1 MATFDL
7 AAMVAKARAKDAEVA
22 ASMATNTG
30 GADDAILFW
39 GTADDKNYLTYLK
52 PCVGS
57 ATVFLRLEEVIVLNT
72 VQVYCHQK
80 KINRVLT
87 TSISMLRKLLNWNK
101 TKAPSLKDY
110 AGSHFVIKGY
120 KPEDSDIEIV
130 FIQPLKQLVTVTFG
144 RFMAT
149 RQISKL
155 TTPAK
160 WFVPPAFLGY
170 KLLTPASEEA
180 LYATFS
186 RAFLIAVDV
195 ETVREDAQ
203 IKCLA
208 YTSFAYD
215 TTHISGMKSTSVV
228 LALDSDFALAI
239 MRKWNSLPAPK
250 VMQNGKYDA
259 AYFFRYSAPLYNYLY
274 DTANFFHSWYSE
286 LPKDLGFLN
295 SFFIREATYWK
306 DLADTSDLDVYY
318 RYNALDTWGTGCCF
332 LAMLLEAPKWAVQ
345 NYLLEFPL
353 TFPCHMAEMRGIAR
367 DMSKLDAAVSEQNTI
382 IAEKT
387 AKLNTILGVPAGQT
401 FNVKSSPQ
409 MKALFKTLGCSDLP
423 SCDEKNL
430 RKARFR
436 HPFNARV
443 LNLVTG
449 IREAR
454 TLIEKYLQTGAK
466 SKEFSRQDGTGSRI
480 LFALNP
486 HGTDSARLA
495 SREHHFWTGMQIQN
509 IPRGKIVKQTIVA
522 DEGFYLC
529 EVDLEQAES
538 RDTGYISGD
547 AQLIHNVEFSPD
559 FHSSNASCFFGVPFE
574 EIYSVELGKVLN
586 KPLRDIGK
594 PVNHGANYNMGAWVL
609 IDSMG
614 EDNIVR
620 AKQLLELP
628 KLWSFKQTADHLLEQ
643 FHKTYPGIRKVFYT
657 GVVQEV
663 LKTHKLQSK
672 AWHHNYKDT
681 ATLEDLRT
689 YAQEHYEYEYT
700 KQTGAWTRY
709 CFGSPDKNK
718 QHLNSYIA
726 HPPQSLNAQTLNKA
740 YLTVFNEIAMH
751 PSYRDNF
758 KLLPQI
764 HDSILF
770 QYRIGHAYL
779 CDMVKER
786 MEIPLTIKAY
796 DGKVRTFV
804 VPAGIKNG
812 KHLEQG
818 YAKYWS
824 ETE

>member
-1 MATFDL
+1 MSTTKFDL
-7 AAMVAKARAKDAEVA
+7 AAMVAQARAKDL
-22 ASMATNTG
+22 ATKVESSTR
-30 GADDAILFW
+30 ADNAILFW
-39 GTADDKNYLTYLK
+39 GTSDDKTYLTYLK

-57 ATVFLRLEEVIVLNT
+57 CTTFLRTEEVVVLT
-72 VQVYCHQK
+72 MVQLYCHQK
-80 KINRVLT
+80 KLSRIVS
-87 TSISMLRKLLNWNK
+87 TSTSLLRKLLNWDK
-101 TKAPSLKDY
+101 KKAPSLKDY
-110 AGSHFVIKGY
+110 AGSYFKIKGY
-120 KPEDSDIEIV
+120 APEDPEIEIV
-130 FIQPLKQLVTVTFG
+130 FIQPLRQLVTVTYG
-144 RFMAT
+144 RFMTT

-155 TTPAK
+155 TSPEK
-160 WFVPPAFLGY
+160 WFVPPPFYGY
-170 KLLTPASEEA
+170 KLLTPANESA
-180 LYATFS
+180 LYDTFS
-186 RAFLIAVDV
+186 KAFLISVDV
-195 ETVREDAQ
+195 ETVRDYAQ

-208 YTSFAYD
+208 YTCFSYD
-215 TTHISGMKSTSVV
+215 NSHPSGMSSTSVV
-228 LALDSDFALAI
+228 LSLDSEFALAI
-239 MRKWNSLPAPK
+239 MRKWNNLPAAK

-306 DLADTSDLDVYY
+306 DLADTNDLDVYY

-332 LAMLLEAPKWAVQ
+332 LAMLLEAPTWAVQ

-367 DMSKLDAAVSEQNTI
+367 DMSKLEAAVAEQNTI
-382 IAEKT
+382 IAEQT
-387 AKLNTILGVPAGQT
+387 AKLNTILDIPAGNT

-409 MKALFKTLGCSDLP
+409 MKALFKTLGCSDLT
-423 SCDEKNL
+423 SQDEKNL

-443 LNLVTG
+443 LNLVTN

-466 SKEFSRQDGTGSRI
+466 AKEFSRLDGSGSRI

-486 HGTDSARLA
+486 HGTDSSRLA
-495 SREHHFWTGMQIQN
+495 SREHHFWTGIQIQN
-509 IPRGKIVKQTIVA
+509 IPRGKIVKQTLVA

-547 AQLIHNVEFSPD
+547 EQLIHNVEFSPD
-559 FHSSNASCFFGVPFE
+559 FHSANASCFFGVPFE
-574 EIYSVELGKVLN
+574 DIYDVETGTVIN
-586 KPLRDIGK
+586 KALRNIGK

-643 FHKTYPGIRKVFYT
+643 FHTTYPGIRKVFYK
-657 GVVQEV
+657 GVVEEV

-672 AWHHNYKDT
+672 AWHHSYKDT
-681 ATLEDLRT
+681 ATLESLRT
-689 YAQEHYEYEYT
+689 YAKENYEYEYNN
-700 KQTGAWTRY
+700 QTGAWTRY
-709 CFGSPDKNK
+709 CFGNPDKNK

-740 YLTVFNEIAMH
+740 YLTVFKEIAMH

-770 QYRIGHAYL
+770 QYRIGHEYL
-779 CDMVKER
+779 CEMVKER

>member
-1 MATFDL
+1 MAQFDL

-22 ASMATNTG
+22 KTMATNTG
-30 GADDAILFW
+30 AADDAILFW
-39 GTADDKNYLTYLK
+39 GTADDKNFLTYLK

-57 ATVFLRLEEVIVLNT
+57 ATVFLRMEEVIVLNT
-72 VQVYCHQK
+72 LQVYCHQK
-80 KINRVLT
+80 KINRVVS
-87 TSISMLRKLLNWNK
+87 TSISMLRKLLHWNK
-101 TKAPSLKDY
+101 AAAPSLKNY
-110 AGSHFVIKGY
+110 AGSHFTIKGY
-120 KPEDSDIEIV
+120 KPDDPDIQIV
-130 FIQPLKQLVTVTFG
+130 FIQPLRQLVTVTFG

-160 WFVPPAFLGY
+160 WFVPPAFNGY
-170 KLLTPASEEA
+170 KLLTPASEAA
-180 LYATFS
+180 LYDTFS
-186 RAFLIAVDV
+186 KAFLISVDV

-203 IKCLA
+203 ITCLS
-208 YTSFAYD
+208 YTSFTYD
-215 TTHISGMKSTSVV
+215 STHPSGMDSTSVV
-228 LALDSDFALAI
+228 LALDSDYALAI
-239 MRKWNSLPAPK
+239 MRKWNNLPAPK

-259 AYFFRYSAPLYNYLY
+259 AYFFRYSAPLHNYLY
-274 DTANFFHSWYSE
+274 DTANFFHCWYSE

-306 DLADTSDLDVYY
+306 DLADTNDLSEYY

-367 DMSKLDAAVSEQNTI
+367 DMSKLEVAVAEQNTI

-387 AKLNTILGVPAGQT
+387 SKLNTILGVPAGQS
-401 FNVKSSPQ
+401 FNVKSSPM

-443 LNLVTG
+443 LNLVTD
-449 IREAR
+449 IRGAR

-466 SKEFSRQDGTGSRI
+466 AKEFSRQDGTGNRI
-480 LFALNP
+480 LFSLNP
-486 HGTDSARLA
+486 HGTDSSRLA
-495 SREHHFWTGMQIQN
+495 SKEHHFWTGLQIQN

-547 AQLIHNVEFSPD
+547 ETLIHNVEFSPD

-586 KPLRDIGK
+586 KALRDIGK

-643 FHKTYPGIRKVFYT
+643 FHKTYPGIRKIFYT

-672 AWHHNYKDT
+672 AWHHNYKDVGT
-681 ATLEDLRT
+681 IDKLRT
-689 YAQEHYEYEYT
+689 YAQENYEHEYNN
-700 KQTGAWTRY
+700 QTGAWTRY
-709 CFGSPDKNK
+709 CFGKPDQNK

-740 YLTVFNEIAMH
+740 YLTVFTEIAMH

-770 QYRIGHAYL
+770 QYRIGHEYL
-779 CDMVKER
+779 CEMVKER

-812 KHLEQG
+812 SHLEQG